1 MGEKMM
7 SQIYSLLDV
16 IFPFEWLGYDFM
28 KNAFLAI
35 LLITPIFGILGTII
49 VNNRMAFFSDA
60 LGHSALTGMAIG
72 TVMGVSQPI
81 WSAIVFSIGFS
92 VLITIIKNK
101 TKTSTDTVIGVFS
114 SAAIALGVVLMTLGG
129 SGANKYT
136 SLLVGDFLSIR
147 ASDVTLLLI
156 LAVAIIMLWI
166 IFYNKIL
173 LVSLNLSLAKSRG
186 IKTLVVE
193 LAFTSIIAVV
203 VTISIQWVGLLII
216 NSLLV
221 LPAAAARNVSTN
233 AKQYSIITLLVSIV
247 SGIVGLILSYYLN
260 TASGATIVIVSAIMY
275 FITLVMRKR
284 FA

>member
-1 MGEKMM
+1 M
-7 SQIYSLLDV
+7 SQIYSFLD
-16 IFPFEWLGYDFM
+16 IILPFEWLGYDFM

-35 LLITPIFGILGTII
+35 LLITPIFAILGTII

-60 LGHSALTGMAIG
+60 LGHGAFTGIAIG
-72 TVMGVSQPI
+72 TVIGIFQPI
-81 WSAIVFSIGFS
+81 WSAIIFSIGFS

-114 SAAIALGVVLMTLGG
+114 SAAIALGVVLVTLGG

-136 SLLVGDFLSIR
+136 SFLVGDLLSIR
-147 ASDVTLLLI
+147 AVDVGILLI
-156 LAVAIIMLWI
+156 LAIIIIVLWI

-186 IKTLVVE
+186 IKTLAVE

-221 LPAAAARNVSTN
+221 LPAAAARNISTN
-233 AKQYSIITLLVSIV
+233 ARQYNLIALLVSIV
-247 SGIVGLILSYYLN
+247 SGVTGLILSYYID
-260 TASGATIVIVSAIMY
+260 TASGATIVLVSAVIY

>member
-1 MGEKMM
+1 MN
-7 SQIYSLLDV
+7 QIYSLLDA
-16 IFPFEWLGYDFM
+16 ILPFEWLGHDFM

-60 LGHSALTGMAIG
+60 LGHGAFTGMAIG
-72 TVMGVSQPI
+72 TVIGILQPI
-81 WSAIVFSIGFS
+81 WSAIIFSIGFS

-114 SAAIALGVVLMTLGG
+114 SAAIALGVALMTSGG
-129 SGANKYT
+129 VSSNKYNVY
-136 SLLVGDFLSIR
+136 LIGDLLSIR
-147 ASDVTLLLI
+147 PIDVGILLVL
-156 LAVAIIMLWI
+156 AIIIIALWI
-166 IFYNKIL
+166 IFYNKVL

-186 IKTLVVE
+186 IKTLAVE
-193 LAFTSIIAVV
+193 LAFTSIIAIV

-233 AKQYSIITLLVSIV
+233 ARQYNVIALLVSIV
-247 SGIVGLILSYYLN
+247 SGVVGLILSYYFD
-260 TASGATIVIVSAIMY
+260 TATGATIVIVSAVIY
-275 FITLVMRKR
+275 FITLVLRKR
-284 FA
+284 FV

>member
-1 MGEKMM
+1 MN
-7 SQIYSLLDV
+7 QIYNLMDFIL
-16 IFPFEWLGYDFM
+16 PFEWLSYEFM

-60 LGHSALTGMAIG
+60 LGHGAFTGIAIG
-72 TVMGVSQPI
+72 TVLGIFQPM

-114 SAAIALGVVLMTLGG
+114 SAAIALGVVLMTSGG
-129 SGANKYT
+129 NGGYMSF
-136 SLLVGDFLSIR
+136 LVGDLLSIS
-147 ASDVTLLLI
+147 AQEVGLLLI
-156 LAVAIIMLWI
+156 LAVLIIVLWI
-166 IFYNKIL
+166 IFYNKVL

-186 IKTLVVE
+186 IKTLAVE

-233 AKQYSIITLLVSIV
+233 ARQYNITALLVSIV
-247 SGIVGLILSYYLN
+247 SGVVGLILSYYFD
-260 TASGATIVIVSAIMY
+260 TATGATIVIVSSLMY
-275 FITLVMRKR
+275 FFTLALRKR

>member
-1 MGEKMM
+1 MN
-7 SQIYSLLDV
+7 QIYSFLDV
-16 IFPFEWLGYDFM
+16 ILPFDWLGYDFM
-28 KNAFLAI
+28 KNALLAI
-35 LLITPIFGILGTII
+35 LLITPIFAILGTII

-60 LGHSALTGMAIG
+60 LGHSAITGIAIG
-72 TVMGVSQPI
+72 TVLGVSQPI

-101 TKTSTDTVIGVFS
+101 TKSSTDTVIGVFS

-129 SGANKYT
+129 SGANKYV
-136 SLLVGDFLSIR
+136 SFLVGDLLSIG
-147 ASDVTLLLI
+147 ASDVILLLI
-156 LAVAIIMLWI
+156 LAIIIISLWI

-186 IKTLVVE
+186 IKTLAVE
-193 LAFTSIIAVV
+193 LAFTSMIAVV

-221 LPAAAARNVSTN
+221 IPAAAARNVSTN
-233 AKQYSIITLLVSIV
+233 ARQYNIIAILVSIV
-247 SGIVGLILSYYLN
+247 SGIVGLILSYYFD
-260 TASGATIVIVSAIMY
+260 TASGATIVIVSSMMY
-275 FITLVMRKR
+275 FVTLVMRKR

>member
-1 MGEKMM
+1 M
-7 SQIYSLLDV
+7 SQIYNLLDV
-16 IFPFEWLGYDFM
+16 ILPFEWLGYDFM
-28 KNAFLAI
+28 KNALLAI

-60 LGHSALTGMAIG
+60 LGHGAFTGIAIG
-72 TVMGVSQPI
+72 TVIGIFQPI

-92 VLITIIKNK
+92 VLITIVKNK

-114 SAAIALGVVLMTLGG
+114 STAIALGVVLVTLGG
-129 SGANKYT
+129 SGANKYA
-136 SLLVGDFLSIR
+136 SFLVGDLLSIT
-147 ASDVTLLLI
+147 ALDVCILLVL
-156 LAVAIIMLWI
+156 AIIIIVLWI

-186 IKTLVVE
+186 IRTLLVE

-233 AKQYSIITLLVSIV
+233 AKQYNIIAILISIV
-247 SGIVGLILSYYLN
+247 SGIVGLILSYYLE
-260 TASGATIVIVSAIMY
+260 TASGATIVIVSAVIY
-275 FITLVMRKR
+275 FVTLVMRKR

>member
-1 MGEKMM
+1 M

-16 IFPFEWLGYDFM
+16 ILPFEWLGHDFM

-60 LGHSALTGMAIG
+60 LGHGAFTGIAIG
-72 TVMGVSQPI
+72 TVIGIFQPI

-92 VLITIIKNK
+92 ILITIIKNK

-114 SAAIALGVVLMTLGG
+114 SAAIALGVVLVTSGG
-129 SGANKYT
+129 SGANKYA
-136 SLLVGDFLSIR
+136 SFLVGDLLSITEL
-147 ASDVTLLLI
+147 DVGILLI
-156 LAVAIIMLWI
+156 LAIIIIILWI

-186 IKTLVVE
+186 IRTLAVE

-233 AKQYSIITLLVSIV
+233 ARQYNIIAILVSIV
-247 SGIVGLILSYYLN
+247 SGVVGLILSYYYD
-260 TASGATIVIVSAIMY
+260 TATGATIVIVSSIMY
-275 FITLVMRKR
+275 FVTLVMRKR